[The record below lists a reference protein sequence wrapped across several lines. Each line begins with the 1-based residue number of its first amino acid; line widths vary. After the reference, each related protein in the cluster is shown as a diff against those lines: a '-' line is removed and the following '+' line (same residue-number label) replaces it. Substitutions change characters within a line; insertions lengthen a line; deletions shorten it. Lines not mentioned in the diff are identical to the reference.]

1 MGEFDLGQA
10 SNWNKI
16 KTKLKIKQKCLVNDF
31 IERSSCQEPS
41 SVNNSDNQI
50 KSNNGKVLSVS
61 IESSTQNKDFFA

>member
-1 MGEFDLGQA
+1 MGDFDFGQA

-61 IESSTQNKDFFA
+61 IERYIKH